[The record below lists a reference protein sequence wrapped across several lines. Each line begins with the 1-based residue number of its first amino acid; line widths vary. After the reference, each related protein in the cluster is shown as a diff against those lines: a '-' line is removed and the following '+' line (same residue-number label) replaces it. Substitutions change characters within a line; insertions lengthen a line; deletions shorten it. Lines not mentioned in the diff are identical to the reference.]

1 MSSEIDS
8 NTPSGPDEPFRVV
21 IAGGGVAAVEALL
34 ALRALAGGRVAV
46 TLLAPDAEMV
56 YRPMTVREP
65 FAYGAA
71 RRYRLDEI
79 AAELDAEL
87 VVDTFAWVDP
97 AARVAHTGSERELSY
112 DALLLTL
119 GAHAKPHWEHAL
131 TIDDARMDELLH
143 GLIEDIEDQYVHSLA
158 FVIPGQMGW
167 PFPVY
172 ELALMTAARA
182 YDVSAD
188 LSVTIL
194 TPEESP
200 LAIFGAG
207 ASDGVRQLLDRAGID
222 TITSAYVEIPQAGH
236 LLVNP
241 GERHI
246 EADRIIALPELFG
259 PAVRGLPS
267 AAHGFIPTD
276 PHGRVRDVERVFAAG
291 DAIDFAVKQGGLAAQ
306 QADAAAQSIAA
317 LAGVAI
323 EPEPFNP
330 VVRGMLLTGTTP
342 KYLQAHITGGHGF
355 SSEISDT
362 PSWSPPA
369 KIAAKYL
376 APYLD
381 ERDRAGETQSA
392 TG

>member
-8 NTPSGPDEPFRVV
+8 TAASPTAEPFKVV
-21 IAGGGVAAVEALL
+21 IAGGGVAAVEAAL
-34 ALRALAGGRVAV
+34 ALRELAGDRVSL
-46 TLLAPDAEMV
+46 TLLAPDPDLV

-71 RRYRLDEI
+71 HRYALDEI
-79 AAELDAEL
+79 AADVGADL
-87 VVDTFAWVDP
+87 VRESFAWVDP
-97 AARVAHTGSERELSY
+97 DARVAHTSSERELPY
-112 DALLLTL
+112 DALLLAM
-119 GAHAKPHWEHAL
+119 GAHARPHWEHAL
-131 TIDDARMDELLH
+131 TIDDRRMDELLH

-158 FVIPGQMGW
+158 FAIPAQMAW
-167 PFPVY
+167 PFPIY

-182 YDVSAD
+182 YDVSAE
-188 LSVTIL
+188 LSVTII
-194 TPEESP
+194 TPEDSP

-207 ASDGVRQLLDRAGID
+207 ASDAVMRMLDGAHIE
-222 TITSAYVEIPQAGH
+222 TITSAYAEIPQAGH
-236 LLVNP
+236 IIVNP

-267 AAHGFIPTD
+267 APHGFIPTD
-276 PHGRVRDVERVFAAG
+276 PHGCVHGVERVFAAG
-291 DAIDFAVKQGGLAAQ
+291 DGIDFAVKQGGLAAQ

-317 LAGVAI
+317 LAGVDI

-330 VVRGMLLTGTTP
+330 VVRGMLLTGGAP
-342 KYLQAHITGGHGF
+342 KYLKAHITGGHGF
-355 SSEISDT
+355 SSEISDE
-362 PSWSPPA
+362 PSWSPPM

-381 ERDRAGETQSA
+381 ARDHAGDRQSA